1 VINTKQVQGAA
12 RRGFSLT
19 ATAYSTGCGGVFHGM
34 RGNIS
39 SPIDNDGSNKYPN
52 GAECIWDIVG
62 EPGFHVELSFYGRFD
77 IEDTFGCTNDYLM
90 VSKPFLLNVENR
102 TKLH

>member
-1 VINTKQVQGAA
+1 MKLLCDKQVQGGV

-62 EPGFHVELSFYGRFD
+62 EPGFHVELNFYGRFD
-77 IEDTFGCTNDYLM
+77 IEDTFGCANDYLM
-90 VSKPFLLNVENR
+90 VNLFV
-102 TKLH
+102 

>member
-1 VINTKQVQGAA
+1 
-12 RRGFSLT
+12 
-19 ATAYSTGCGGVFHGM
+19 M

-62 EPGFHVELSFYGRFD
+62 EPGFHVELNFYGRFD
-77 IEDTFGCTNDYLM
+77 LEDTFGCTNDYLM
-90 VSKPFLLNVENR
+90 VSLVVEVSQLPLIQPLSLNLPTFCV
-102 TKLH
+102 L